1 MKNKTKQTKQIK
13 NASYVLLKKKPD
25 SKEDKRFSFTINS
38 SSLWD
43 GIEADLSEMPPNLGS
58 F

>member
-13 NASYVLLKKKPD
+13 NASYKLLKKKPD
-25 SKEDKRFSFTINS
+25 SKKDKWFSFTTNS

-43 GIEADLSEMPPNLGS
+43 GIEADLSEMLPNLGA